1 LIGAKNPL
9 LLLGIRRH
17 LPGGLV
23 GHHLLLILYHLRVE
37 RGILAH
43 WEALIPL
50 IVHLRLVHRVHARV
64 RLLVHHAVALLVLH
78 HSIVISRDIV
88 HVVHHIRVLH
98 AHWVLLP
105 VRVVHWM
112 RPTRVT
118 AHVHRVHWP
127 VVHGLGHAGPH
138 LMNIKIV
145 AICILRELTVHA
157 GIGAYVLPYLMT
169 RVHIGYL
176 VHWVGLVRVVWEVGS
191 IAPAL
196 GHARVH
202 CRHPHALLHCWIV
215 HWIAH
220 CVWMDATGSR
230 LVRIEL
236 ILSWVHL
243 GRPGEAV
250 HLTPAELIVLLI
262 HLTIAQILISCL
274 FTVWRFL
281 VF

>member
-1 LIGAKNPL
+1 MVPWKYKIIFVTQHVKVKPT
-9 LLLGIRRH
+9 
-17 LPGGLV
+17 
-23 GHHLLLILYHLRVE
+23 Y
-37 RGILAH
+37 
-43 WEALIPL
+43 
-50 IVHLRLVHRVHARV
+50 
-64 RLLVHHAVALLVLH
+64 

-88 HVVHHIRVLH
+88 HVVHHIGVLH

-138 LMNIKIV
+138 LMNLSQKINLFVLFKTHIKIV

-202 CRHPHALLHCWIV
+202 CRHSHALLHCRIV

-220 CVWMDATGSR
+220 CVWMDATGS
-230 LVRIEL
+230 LIE
-236 ILSWVHL
+236 
-243 GRPGEAV
+243 
-250 HLTPAELIVLLI
+250 
-262 HLTIAQILISCL
+262 
-274 FTVWRFL
+274 
-281 VF
+281 